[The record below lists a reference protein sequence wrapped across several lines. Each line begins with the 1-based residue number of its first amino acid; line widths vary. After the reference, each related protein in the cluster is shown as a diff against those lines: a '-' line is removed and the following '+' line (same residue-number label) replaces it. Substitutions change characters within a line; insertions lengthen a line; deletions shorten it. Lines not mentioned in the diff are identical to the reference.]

1 MKWTVDQEKSIFAKP
16 SNIVVSAA
24 AGSGKTQV
32 LTTRI
37 IERIKNSSSPVSV
50 EKLLIVTFTKAAAA
64 EMKERIAASL
74 RSAATD
80 AQTKDERDYLKGQL
94 SLMGGAKICT
104 IDSFCYDV
112 VKQNFFKVNLPSDIS
127 IGENGELSLLRL
139 AALEETVDALYCALE
154 KSRGT
159 ALSEENLA
167 LASLCEDFFGDDL
180 PFILLGFDALT
191 NACAYDKRDS
201 EFTENI
207 RGNGDYSTMIRELYQ
222 KAQSAAYPDK
232 WLDQMADMYNADIL
246 PYNKTP
252 FFEYV
257 FSECISTIKNGV
269 LSLRSAAQVSENGGI
284 GYEAC
289 LLEEA
294 ERLDALSSFDDC
306 DALRTAFMNTE
317 IFGRL
322 KGKKRGC
329 DEELSGSIK
338 AARDNVKKVVG
349 ETLSSLLEFSL
360 SDCESLRT
368 QLYPQIKALCSAAKL
383 LGKLYYEKMT
393 SRRIIDFSACEHL
406 ALTIISEDGQN
417 LTDAGE
423 AIRNKYDEIYIDET
437 QDSNELQDMLFSL
450 ISKGRTFMVG
460 DVKQSIYGFRNADPK
475 IFMKKCDESL
485 FDEDALNRKIF
496 LSKNFRSSKG
506 VICGVNSIFDII
518 MTSDVCSIDYK
529 GEHRLDYGAEF
540 MPENFEGEKCE
551 IVIVEKDGN
560 AENQLKNEMEYIAE
574 KIKEL
579 ISSGKEIFDKDEGT
593 VRPIVYSDIAVLM
606 RSVSSAAQTCEAV
619 FAQNGVPCYV
629 DGGSGLF
636 ETSEVGQI
644 IEILKLIDNAQSEI
658 PLACALRSPMF
669 SFNENDLLRIK
680 LCSRESFL
688 DAFYGICS
696 GKYKTEGALKKKCV
710 DFMRR
715 LSIWRK
721 ASGFISVEALIRRI
735 YTDTNIYS
743 HALSFPDG
751 QMRRA
756 NLDLLLEKAEEFERS
771 SYSGLFNFVNYVQK
785 IKKTADNISGA
796 KAVSEK
802 MNVVRIMSIHKSKG
816 LEFPVVF
823 VANCA
828 KAYHAPTT
836 GAGGL
841 IINSRCAIGMNVINP
856 ILRSKYKSPMQTALL
871 HMAKM
876 DDAAE
881 EMRLFYVALTRARE
895 KLYAVCTL
903 RDYAAFEKMTCSA
916 VEKLTKNE
924 ILSTNSYSALLAL
937 AYGHGANQ
945 CWSIT
950 EVSPAQIQNATD
962 DCTTK
967 PDDFCEDKDISRML
981 DFEYPYQAALSLP
994 NKASVSFLKSFDIN
1008 LAPSEGGNIS
1018 LLGAPS
1024 SKKIRLNEMKFSKGG
1039 DSGTFFGS
1047 AHHKMLQY
1055 LDYSSDNIEAQR
1067 DALLKKGILSEEE
1080 ADVLHLEKLNAFIK
1094 SDLASMMKNAPM
1106 LYREEPFVISVSAKE
1121 LSPAL
1126 PEDETL
1132 CVQGIIDC
1140 YFEKDEKTIVLV
1152 DYKTDTYDNPSEIAE
1167 KYQKQL
1173 YYYEMALKQKFKDKI
1188 IEKYLYLLHKNDI
1201 IVVDDLRR

>member
-1 MKWTVDQEKSIFAKP
+1 MKWTADQEKSIFAKP
-16 SNIVVSAA
+16 SRIVVSAA

-37 IERIKNSSSPVSV
+37 IERIKNTSSPVSV
-50 EKLLIVTFTKAAAA
+50 EKLLIVTFTKAAAT
-64 EMKERIAASL
+64 EMKERIAKALRNAVKEAS
-74 RSAATD
+74 D
-80 AQTKDERDYLKGQL
+80 KGVRDYLKGQL
-94 SLMGGAKICT
+94 SLLGSAKICT

-154 KSRGT
+154 KSKGT

-167 LASLCEDFFGDDL
+167 LASLCEEYFGDDL
-180 PFILLGFDALT
+180 PFILLGFEALT
-191 NACAYDKRDS
+191 NACSYDKRDS

-207 RGNGDYSTMIRELYQ
+207 RGGGDYSTMIMQLYQ
-222 KAQSAAYPDK
+222 KAQSAAYPGK
-232 WLDQMADMYNADIL
+232 WLDSMADMYNADYL
-246 PYNKTP
+246 PYSRTP
-252 FFEYV
+252 FFEYA

-269 LSLRSAAQVSENGGI
+269 LSLKSAAQVSENGGI

-294 ERLDALSSFDDC
+294 ERLDALSCFDDY
-306 DALRTAFMNTE
+306 DALRTAYMNTE

-329 DEELSGSIK
+329 DEELSSSIK
-338 AARDNVKKVVG
+338 AARDSVKKVVG
-349 ETLSSLLEFSL
+349 DTLSSLLEFSL

-383 LGKLYYEKMT
+383 LGKIYYEKMT
-393 SRRIIDFSACEHL
+393 ARRIIDFSTCEHL
-406 ALTIISEDGQN
+406 ALRIISEDAEN

-460 DVKQSIYGFRNADPK
+460 DVKQSIYGFRNADPT

-485 FDEDALNRKIF
+485 FDEDALKRKIF

-506 VICGVNSIFDII
+506 VISGVNSVFDVI

-529 GEHRLDYGAEF
+529 GEHRLDYGADF
-540 MPENFEGEKCE
+540 MPENFGSEKCE

-574 KIKEL
+574 RIKTL
-579 ISSGKEIFDKDEGT
+579 IASGKEIFDKDEGT
-593 VRPIVYSDIAVLM
+593 VRPIAYSDIAVLM
-606 RSVSSAAQTCEAV
+606 RSVSSSAQTCEAV
-619 FAQNGVPCYV
+619 FAQNGIPCYV
-629 DGGSGLF
+629 DGGSDLF
-636 ETSEVGQI
+636 ETSDVSQVM
-644 IEILKLIDNAQSEI
+644 EILKLIDNAQSEI

-669 SFNENDLLRIK
+669 MFDENDLLRIK
-680 LCSRESFL
+680 LCSREGFC

-696 GKYKTEGALKKKCV
+696 GKYKTESALTKKCL
-710 DFMRR
+710 DFMRQ
-715 LSIWRK
+715 LSSWRR

-743 HALSFPDG
+743 RALSFPDG

-785 IKKTADNISGA
+785 IKKTADNVSGA

-802 MNVVRIMSIHKSKG
+802 MDVVRIMSIHKSKG

-828 KAYHAPTT
+828 KPYHAPTT

-856 ILRSKYKSPMQTALL
+856 LLRCKYKSPMQATLL
-871 HMAKM
+871 HMARR
-876 DDAAE
+876 DDASE

-895 KLYAVCTL
+895 KLYTVCTL
-903 RDYAAFEKMTCSA
+903 RDYSAFEKMCYSA
-916 VEKLTKNE
+916 VENLTKNE
-924 ILSTNSYSALLAL
+924 ILGANSYAALLAL
-937 AYGHGANQ
+937 AYGHGGAKH
-945 CWSIT
+945 WSVT
-950 EVSPAQIQNATD
+950 QLPPAEAQAEEHEYSHSPD
-962 DCTTK
+962 E
-967 PDDFCEDKDISRML
+967 FCEDKAVSAML
-981 DFEYPYQAALSLP
+981 DFEYPYKAALSLP

-1008 LAPSEGGNIS
+1008 LAPSEGGELS
-1018 LLGAPS
+1018 LLGSPS
-1024 SKKIRLNEMKFSKGG
+1024 SKKIKLQKMEFSKNEG
-1039 DSGTFFGS
+1039 SGAFFGT

-1055 LDYSSDNIEAQR
+1055 LDYSSDDIEGQR
-1067 DALLKKGILSEEE
+1067 DALIKRGVLSPEE
-1080 ADVLHLEKLNAFIK
+1080 ASVLHIEKLKTFIK
-1094 SDLASMMKNAPM
+1094 TPLAALMKKASC
-1106 LYREEPFVISVSAKE
+1106 LYREEPFLISVSAKE
-1121 LSPAL
+1121 LSPTL
-1126 PEDETL
+1126 SDEETL

-1140 YFEKDEKTIVLV
+1140 YFHKDEKTIVLV
-1152 DYKTDTYDNPSEIAE
+1152 DYKTDKYDDPSEIAK

-1201 IVVDDLRR
+1201 IEVGD

>member
-37 IERIKNSSSPVSV
+37 IERIKNPTSPVSV

-74 RSAATD
+74 RTAAKD
-80 AQTKDERDYLKGQL
+80 AKSKEERDYLKGQL
-94 SLMGGAKICT
+94 SLLGSAKICT

-154 KSRGT
+154 KSKGT
-159 ALSEENLA
+159 KLSEENLA
-167 LASLCEDFFGDDL
+167 LASLCEEYFGDDL

-207 RGNGDYSTMIRELYQ
+207 RGGGDYSTMIRELYQ
-222 KAQSAAYPDK
+222 KAQSAAYPDM

-246 PYNKTP
+246 PYDKTP
-252 FFEYV
+252 FFEYA

-269 LSLRSAAQVSENGGI
+269 LSLKSAAQISENGGI

-294 ERLDALSSFDDC
+294 ERLDALSSFNDY
-306 DALRTAFMNTE
+306 DALRTAFINTE

-329 DEELSGSIK
+329 DEELSGRIK
-338 AARDNVKKVVG
+338 TARDNVKKVVG
-349 ETLSSLLEFSL
+349 DTLSALLEFSL

-383 LGKLYYEKMT
+383 LGKIYYEKMT
-393 SRRIIDFSACEHL
+393 ARRIIDFSACEHL
-406 ALTIISEDGQN
+406 ALTVISENGQT

-423 AIRNKYDEIYIDET
+423 AIRNKFDEIYIDET

-460 DVKQSIYGFRNADPK
+460 DVKQSIYGFRNADPT

-485 FDEDALNRKIF
+485 FDEDALKRKIF

-506 VICGVNSIFDII
+506 VISGVNSVFDII

-529 GEHRLDYGAEF
+529 GEHRLDYGADF

-560 AENQLKNEMEYIAE
+560 AENQLINEMEYIVGQ
-574 KIKEL
+574 IKTL
-579 ISSGKEIFDKDEGT
+579 VASGKEIFDKDEGT
-593 VRPIVYSDIAVLM
+593 VRPISYSDIAILM

-619 FAQNGVPCYV
+619 FMKNGVPCYV

-669 SFNENDLLRIK
+669 MFDENDLLRIK
-680 LCSRESFL
+680 LCSRESFC

-696 GKYKTEGALKKKCV
+696 GKYKTESALTKKCL

-715 LSIWRK
+715 LSSWRK

-785 IKKTADNISGA
+785 IKKTADNVNGA

-802 MNVVRIMSIHKSKG
+802 MDVVRIMSIHKSKG

-856 ILRSKYKSPMQTALL
+856 LLRSKYKSPMQTSLL
-871 HMAKM
+871 HMAKTG
-876 DDAAE
+876 DSAE

-903 RDYAAFEKMTCSA
+903 RDYDAFEKMSCSA
-916 VEKLTKNE
+916 VERLTKNE
-924 ILSTNSYSALLAL
+924 ILNANSYSALLAL
-937 AYGHGANQ
+937 AYGHGADK

-950 EVSPAQIQNATD
+950 EISPREAQSTAEEYEKQ
-962 DCTTK
+962 
-967 PDDFCEDKDISRML
+967 PDEFCEDKEVSRML
-981 DFEYPYQAALSLP
+981 DFKYPYEASLSLP

-1024 SKKIRLNEMKFSKGG
+1024 SKKIKLSEMRFSKTEDG
-1039 DSGTFFGS
+1039 GTFFGS

-1055 LDYSSDNIEAQR
+1055 LDYSSGDIETQR
-1067 DALLKKGILSEEE
+1067 DALIKKGILSEEE
-1080 ADVLHLEKLNAFIK
+1080 AGVLHLEKLKAFIK
-1094 SDLASMMKNAPM
+1094 SDLAIMMKNAPK

-1152 DYKTDTYDNPSEIAE
+1152 DYKTDTYDDPSEIEE

-1201 IVVDDLRR
+1201 IYIEE